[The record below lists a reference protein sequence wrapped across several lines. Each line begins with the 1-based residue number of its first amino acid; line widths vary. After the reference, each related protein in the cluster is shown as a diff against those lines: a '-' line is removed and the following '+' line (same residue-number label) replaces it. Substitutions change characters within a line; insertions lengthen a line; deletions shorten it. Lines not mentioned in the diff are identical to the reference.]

1 MPGYYTGQYC
11 DNHLLAEWRLP
22 IYWIFGATVFLGAG
36 DVFHSVS
43 NLSVSNLKPSYG
55 LGLRIRVDKENNV
68 NLRFDYALG
77 KNISGF
83 YVAFG
88 EAF

>member
-1 MPGYYTGQYC
+1 MAPPY
-11 DNHLLAEWRLP
+11 LLD
-22 IYWIFGATVFLGAG
+22 FGTTVFLGAG
-36 DVFHSVS
+36 DVFHYVS
-43 NLSVSNLKPSYG
+43 DLSVSNIKPSYG
-55 LGLRIRVDKENNV
+55 FGLRIRVDKENNV

-77 KNISGF
+77 KNSSGF